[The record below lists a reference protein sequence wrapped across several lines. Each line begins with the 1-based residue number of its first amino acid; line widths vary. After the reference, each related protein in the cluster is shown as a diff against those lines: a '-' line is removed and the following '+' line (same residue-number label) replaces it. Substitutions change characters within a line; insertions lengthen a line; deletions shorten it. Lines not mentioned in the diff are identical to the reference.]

1 MNKTCLSFFSFCLML
16 CSMRCAIIIMCCIGE
31 MKNLDSNTQKHS
43 SVFVFAVSYILY
55 LIILYRI
62 CLVSVVF
69 VLQCSLEWCC
79 ILCNTTR
86 ARGARRVF
94 LASYLRLNLLLVSS
108 VRTGLPS
115 TLFEFKERKGKR
127 RKGKV
132 LHSYYRGICPR
143 GKYFS

>member
-1 MNKTCLSFFSFCLML
+1 
-16 CSMRCAIIIMCCIGE
+16 MRCAIIIIMCCIGE

-43 SVFVFAVSYILY
+43 SVFVFTTVSYILY

-79 ILCNTTR
+79 ILCNTR

-115 TLFEFKERKGKR
+115 TLFEFKEGKGKR

-132 LHSYYRGICPR
+132 FL
-143 GKYFS
+143 